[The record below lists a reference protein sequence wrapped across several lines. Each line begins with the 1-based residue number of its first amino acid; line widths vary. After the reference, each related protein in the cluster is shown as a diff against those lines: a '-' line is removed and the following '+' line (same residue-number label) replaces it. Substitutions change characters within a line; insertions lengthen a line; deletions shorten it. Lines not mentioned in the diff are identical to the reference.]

1 MVKSYGVE
9 RAGGYVVG
17 GPGHYTVS
25 TGTVSILDSQS
36 QSLDKNFIP
45 CYAPGGTELF
55 QHQGG
60 PKLISEGWY
69 DIEKNVT
76 VTLPLYALNECL
88 IYKGAYVDAGSSKQ
102 VLNEKFIPK
111 GDFTSCMKLNPHNI
125 GFKKGEKLDP
135 NHLLLY
141 TTRSSEL
148 TNRITCTISYNPDP
162 FYTPKISATNLILDS
177 NDENAMF
184 MLGGVEY
191 CNTKQSSLTIT
202 DIGEARARVGS
213 SSKNKSSSSIG
224 IIVIIGVICCVVL
237 LLICVFVW
245 CWKKKS
251 TIRLSVDSKSLN
263 SESIEKENTEV
274 FKKGGD
280 LKLNVVNS
288 TGDERK
294 RFEEYKTLEDKVSK
308 DITPKKSIAI
318 SREEKN
324 TKHNRYTDIGMNTYM
339 YKIYMA

>member
-1 MVKSYGVE
+1 M
-9 RAGGYVVG
+9 G

-294 RFEEYKTLEDKVSK
+294 RFEEYKTLENKVSK